1 MVGGVRGLPSNGQK
15 SNKKQ
20 RCGFKVAFRQRSPQ
34 AKVLKLQA
42 WGTFQSH
49 RPAAHLGCP
58 VVQHDLQNGLSKI
71 QCCPLVNPEQ
81 IQSGVKAE
89 SDFAMSVELYPSA
102 TIHQYIEP
110 SQALRSTTN
119 YPDLMTQS
127 PFFSHRPPLG
137 DLSAGR
143 VSLASVLRILALL
156 ATLSISAVYAD
167 DYADVNALV
176 RAGKLAEALTKADQY
191 LAGKPRDPQMRF
203 IKGVIQTEAA
213 KPLDAITTFTQ
224 ITQDYPELP
233 EPYNNL
239 AVLHAGQGQFDKARA
254 ALEMAIRTNPSYAT
268 AHENLGDVY
277 AKLASQ
283 AYSKALQLDGAN
295 AGVQPKLAL
304 IRTLF
309 APDAKGQKP
318 TAAPQAAAKP
328 VAIPAAAVAA
338 APPASAQKPV
348 ATPAATASP
357 ATPAAASAP
366 APVAAGGAEKEVAA
380 AVRAWADA
388 WSEKDVDT
396 YLSSYGAN
404 FDTPGSQSRSAWE
417 ADRRTRIVGK
427 SRISVKL
434 SNLSVTV
441 QGSKAVAR
449 FKQDYSANSLNVS
462 SRKTLDLVKVGER
475 WVIVKESTGS

>member
-1 MVGGVRGLPSNGQK
+1 MG
-15 SNKKQ
+15 
-20 RCGFKVAFRQRSPQ
+20 
-34 AKVLKLQA
+34 
-42 WGTFQSH
+42 
-49 RPAAHLGCP
+49 
-58 VVQHDLQNGLSKI
+58 
-71 QCCPLVNPEQ
+71 
-81 IQSGVKAE
+81 
-89 SDFAMSVELYPSA
+89 VELYPSA
-102 TIHQYIEP
+102 TIHQYIQPAQAIKSIINRPDPMTKSP
-110 SQALRSTTN
+110 S
-119 YPDLMTQS
+119 
-127 PFFSHRPPLG
+127 FSHQPPLG

-143 VSLASVLRILALL
+143 LNLAGVLRVLALV

-167 DYADVNALV
+167 DYADVNVLV

-213 KPLDAITTFTQ
+213 KPLDAIATFTQ

-239 AVLHAGQGQFDKARA
+239 AVLYAGQGQFDKARA

-295 AGVQPKLAL
+295 TGVQPKLAL

-318 TAAPQAAAKP
+318 TAAPQAVTKP
-328 VAIPAAAVAA
+328 VAASAATPVAV
-338 APPASAQKPV
+338 APPASTPKSV
-348 ATPAATASP
+348 AAPTTTVPP
-357 ATPAAASAP
+357 ATPAPAS
-366 APVAAGGAEKEVAA
+366 VATSGAEKEVAA
-380 AVRAWADA
+380 TVRAWADA
-388 WSEKDVDT
+388 WSEKDLNT
-396 YLSSYGAN
+396 YLGSYGSN

-417 ADRRTRIVGK
+417 ADRRARIVGK

-434 SNLSVTV
+434 SNLSVAV
-441 QGSKAVAR
+441 QGGKAVAR

-462 SRKTLDLVKVGER
+462 SRKTLDLAKVGER